1 MDVRLVRIDDRLIH
15 GQVATVWAKE
25 TGIER
30 IIVVSDTVAKDEL
43 QKFLLIQAAPPG
55 VKANVVPVDK
65 MFEVFYNVLFINT
78 KVMLLFT
85 CPQDIERLVQAG
97 THIQSVNIGGMRF
110 SPGKRMLTNVIS
122 LDEDDVRSFQYLYGK
137 GIELEV
143 RQVPADRKIN
153 FMDLLYRFKDAK

>member
-43 QKFLLIQAAPPG
+43 QKFLINKASPPC

-65 MFEVFYNVLFINT
+65 MF
-78 KVMLLFT
+78 
-85 CPQDIERLVQAG
+85 
-97 THIQSVNIGGMRF
+97 
-110 SPGKRMLTNVIS
+110 
-122 LDEDDVRSFQYLYGK
+122 
-137 GIELEV
+137 
-143 RQVPADRKIN
+143 
-153 FMDLLYRFKDAK
+153 

>member
-85 CPQDIERLVQAG
+85 YPQDIESNEQMESCRFNEAELSERDLSGAG
-97 THIQSVNIGGMRF
+97 F
-110 SPGKRMLTNVIS
+110 
-122 LDEDDVRSFQYLYGK
+122 
-137 GIELEV
+137 IECEILG
-143 RQVPADRKIN
+143 
-153 FMDLLYRFKDAK
+153 

>member
-15 GQVATVWAKE
+15 GQVATAWAKQ

-30 IIVVSDTVAKDEL
+30 IIVVSDTVARDEL
-43 QKFLLIQAAPPG
+43 QKFLLNQAAPPG

-85 CPQDIERLVQAG
+85 CPQDIERLVKAG
-97 THIQSVNIGGMRF
+97 IHLTSVNIGGMRF
-110 SPGKRMLTNVIS
+110 SPGKQMLSNVIS
-122 LDEDDVRSFQYLYGK
+122 LDDDDVRSFRYLYGK

-143 RQVPADRKIN
+143 RQVPADRKTN
-153 FMDLLYRFKDAK
+153 FMDLLNRFKDAK